1 MHFHPIPCEHI
12 DCSLREV
19 PESLRLENIHDLI
32 IKDEDPVDRGL
43 RIVLLVEAK
52 NVVLFFLHRENLVLG
67 GVENP

>member
-12 DCSLREV
+12 DCSLGEV